1 MFSLII
7 TVISLSLVAI
17 IAVATLY
24 YGGAAFTQGHVEAR
38 AAKLLNEA
46 QQIQGAATLFQQDRG
61 VLPTDFADLVSLY
74 LTTVPDSGWM
84 ASPTEASV
92 QVEGSEICLA
102 FNAKLGVEGIPSCS
116 AVTDTRLPVCC
127 Q

>member
-7 TVISLSLVAI
+7 TVISISLVAVL
-17 IAVATLY
+17 AVATLY
-24 YGGAAFTQGHVEAR
+24 YGGAAFTQGQVEAR

-46 QQIQGAATLFQQDRG
+46 QQIQGAATLFRQDRG
-61 VLPTDFADLVSLY
+61 ALPTNFADLVSRY

-84 ASPTEASV
+84 ASAIEASV
-92 QVEGSEICLA
+92 QIEGSEVCLA

-116 AVTDTRLPVCC
+116 AITDTSRPVCC